1 LVALKRAWLP
11 RKIRVG
17 NTNSEI
23 SLSADTTKAFAA
35 LFCAPIAWEL
45 HMRQWF
51 MVSMVLMVAWGLA
64 LASVVVTQAA
74 ENQPPK
80 TTASTRAHPLSDTVK
95 KDAKDV
101 GSVVKESAHR
111 VAVAAKAVA
120 HEIASAT
127 KRGAAETRAAIKG
140 EKRDT
145 TSAMPAR

>member
-1 LVALKRAWLP
+1 MSRSLVTGVIVGVAVAGAVLKAKTARMMGGG
-11 RKIRVG
+11 ITIVH
-17 NTNSEI
+17 
-23 SLSADTTKAFAA
+23 DTIYA
-35 LFCAPIAWEL
+35 
-45 HMRQWF
+45 
-51 MVSMVLMVAWGLA
+51 LMVAWGLA

-80 TTASTRAHPLSDTVK
+80 TTASTRAHPLRDTVK